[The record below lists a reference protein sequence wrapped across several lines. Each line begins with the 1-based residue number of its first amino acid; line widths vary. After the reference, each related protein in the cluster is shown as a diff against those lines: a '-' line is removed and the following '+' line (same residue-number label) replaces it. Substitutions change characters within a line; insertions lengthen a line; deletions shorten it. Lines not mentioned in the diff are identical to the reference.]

1 MDELKNLKDGLIPE
15 ILKNVSKEDTAK
27 ALALVLGAMVT
38 GSFLKIVNDFVNS
51 KSNSSSQN

>member
-15 ILKNVSKEDTAK
+15 LLKNVSKEDSAK
-27 ALALVLGAMVT
+27 VIALAFGAMVT

-51 KSNSSSQN
+51 KSNSSSQD

>member
-1 MDELKNLKDGLIPE
+1 MDELKNFNDGFISE
-15 ILKNVSKEDTAK
+15 ILKNISKDDASK

-51 KSNSSSQN
+51 KSNSSSQD